1 MTIKI
6 NCPSCEATFQVREQY
21 AGKKMKC
28 PKCSAVVT
36 VPSAEPEEEDAIQTA
51 PAARRTNVAAGDPE
65 LLNPEPET
73 ARTRACP
80 ECGKQISATAT
91 TCRFCKTLLEPAEDE
106 GEADEER
113 DEEPERRR
121 SKFKPCPRCGARG
134 AKRVL
139 WTPWGSFYGP
149 AMFTHVRCPECG
161 YGYNGKTGGSNLI
174 PAIIFV
180 TVPLIGIILIL
191 VGLGFVLYLKLVVG
205 K

>member
-1 MTIKI
+1 MTIKLS
-6 NCPSCEATFQVREQY
+6 CPSCQATFQVREQY

-36 VPSAEPEEEDAIQTA
+36 VPSEESPEEGAIQST
-51 PAARRTNVAAGDPE
+51 PTVRRTNVTAEDPE
-65 LLNPEPET
+65 LLNPDPET
-73 ARTRACP
+73 VRTRACP
-80 ECGKQISATAT
+80 ECGKKIPVTAT
-91 TCRFCKTLLEPAEDE
+91 TCRFCKTLLEPAEEEE
-106 GEADEER
+106 GAEEER

-121 SKFKPCPRCGARG
+121 SKFKPCPRCGAYG
-134 AKRVL
+134 AKRVV

-149 AMFTHVRCPECG
+149 AMFTHVRCPECR

-180 TVPLIGIILIL
+180 TVPLVGIILIL
-191 VGLGFVLYLKLVVG
+191 AGLGYVLYLKLVIG